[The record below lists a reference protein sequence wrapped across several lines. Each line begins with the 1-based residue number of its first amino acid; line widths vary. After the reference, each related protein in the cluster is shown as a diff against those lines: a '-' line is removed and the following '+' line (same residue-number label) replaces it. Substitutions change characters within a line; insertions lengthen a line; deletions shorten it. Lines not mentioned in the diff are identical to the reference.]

1 MRKYVEP
8 DRQQWASLTRRVE
21 RDDAMLEWRVAG
33 ILEQIRR
40 GGDLALRQVSEAI
53 EGFPLAEMKV
63 SREEIETASGLVP
76 DQLKDAI
83 REAAA
88 RIRAFHEL
96 EMPRDTEW
104 DDGAGTVCRRRFLP
118 IRRVGL
124 YIPGGT
130 APLFSTVLMLGVPSS
145 IAGCRE
151 RVMFTPPSK
160 EGSVAPA
167 ILFAASLCGI
177 TEIYKIGGAQAVATM
192 AYGTESIAKVDKIFG
207 PGNRF
212 VTKAKQL
219 VNKEGVATDMPAGP
233 SEVLVIADESAD
245 VSFVASDLL
254 SQAEHG
260 PDSQVV
266 LLSDSVTFARNVLRE
281 IERQKESLPR
291 KMIAEA
297 SLAESRVIV
306 MKDLEECVE
315 FANLYAPEHLILAV
329 EDPETLAAK
338 VEAAGSVFLGNYSPE
353 SAGDYASG
361 TNHILPTG
369 GTAVA
374 WNGLGVESFLHAIT
388 FQSLSREGLTAIG
401 ETIATM
407 ADAEMLAAHANAVR
421 LRVGKETFK
430 KQ

>member
-8 DRQQWASLTRRVE
+8 DRQQWVPLTRRVG

-33 ILEQIRR
+33 ILEQIRK
-40 GGDLALRQVSEAI
+40 GGDTALRQVSEAI
-53 EGFPLAEMKV
+53 EGFPLVDAKV
-63 SREEIETASGLVP
+63 SREEIEAAPGLVP
-76 DQLKDAI
+76 EDLKNAI

-88 RIRAFHEL
+88 RIRSFHEL
-96 EMPRDTEW
+96 ELPKDTEW
-104 DDGAGTVCRRRFLP
+104 NDGAGTTCRRRYLP

-160 EGSVAPA
+160 DGTVAPA

-177 TEIYKIGGAQAVATM
+177 EDIYKIGGAQAVAAM

-207 PGNRF
+207 PGNRY

-219 VNKEGVATDMPAGP
+219 VSKEGVATDMPAGP
-233 SEVLVIADESAD
+233 SEVLVIADESAN
-245 VSFVASDLL
+245 VSFVAADLL

-266 LLSDSVTFARNVLRE
+266 LLSDSVTVARSVLRE
-281 IERQKESLPR
+281 IEIQKESLSR
-291 KMIAEA
+291 KKIVEA
-297 SLAESRVIV
+297 SLAESRIIV
-306 MKDLEECVE
+306 MKDLDECMD

-329 EDPETLAAK
+329 KDPESLARK
-338 VEAAGSVFLGNYSPE
+338 VEAAGSVFLGHYSPE

-374 WNGLGVESFLHAIT
+374 WSGLGVESFMHAIT
-388 FQSLSREGLTAIG
+388 FQSLSAQGLSSLG
-401 ETIATM
+401 KTISTM
-407 ADAEMLAAHANAVR
+407 ADAEMLEAHANAVR
-421 LRVGKETFK
+421 IRVGSGTINE
-430 KQ
+430 

>member
-8 DRQQWASLTRRVE
+8 DRQQWVPLTRRVG

-33 ILEQIRR
+33 ILEQIRK
-40 GGDLALRQVSEAI
+40 GGDTALRQVSEAI
-53 EGFPLAEMKV
+53 EGFPLVDAKV
-63 SREEIETASGLVP
+63 SREEIEAAPGLVP
-76 DQLKDAI
+76 EDLKNAI

-88 RIRAFHEL
+88 RIRSFHEL
-96 EMPRDTEW
+96 ELPKDTEW
-104 DDGAGTVCRRRFLP
+104 NDGAGTTCRRRYLP

-160 EGSVAPA
+160 DGTVAPA

-177 TEIYKIGGAQAVATM
+177 EDIYKIGGAQAVAAM

-207 PGNRF
+207 PGNRY

-219 VNKEGVATDMPAGP
+219 VSKEGVATDMPAGP

-245 VSFVASDLL
+245 VSFVAADLL

-266 LLSDSVTFARNVLRE
+266 LLSDSVTVARSVLRE
-281 IERQKESLPR
+281 IEVQKESLSR
-291 KMIAEA
+291 NKIVEA
-297 SLAESRVIV
+297 SLAESRIIV
-306 MKDLEECVE
+306 MKDLDDCMD

-329 EDPETLAAK
+329 KDPESLAKK
-338 VEAAGSVFLGNYSPE
+338 VEAAGSVFLGHYSPE

-374 WNGLGVESFLHAIT
+374 WSGLGVESFMHAIT
-388 FQSLSREGLTAIG
+388 FQSLSAQGLSNLG
-401 ETIATM
+401 KTISTM
-407 ADAEMLAAHANAVR
+407 ADAEMLEAHANAVR
-421 LRVGKETFK
+421 IRVGSGTINE
-430 KQ
+430 

>member
-8 DRQQWASLTRRVE
+8 DRQQWVSLTRRVG

-33 ILEQIRR
+33 ILEQIRK
-40 GGDLALRQVSEAI
+40 GGDIALRQVSEAI
-53 EGFPLAEMKV
+53 EGFPLVDAKV
-63 SREEIETASGLVP
+63 SREEIEAASGLVP
-76 DQLKDAI
+76 EDLKNAI
-83 REAAA
+83 MEAAD
-88 RIRAFHEL
+88 RIRSFHEL
-96 EMPRDTEW
+96 EMPKDTEW
-104 DDGAGTVCRRRFLP
+104 NDGAGTTCRRRFLP

-130 APLFSTVLMLGVPSS
+130 APLFSTVLMLGVPSL

-160 EGSVAPA
+160 DGSVAPA

-177 TEIYKIGGAQAVATM
+177 DEIYKIGGVQAVAAM

-207 PGNRF
+207 PGNRY

-219 VNKEGVATDMPAGP
+219 VGKEGVATDMPAGP
-233 SEVLVIADESAD
+233 SEVLVIADDSAN
-245 VSFVASDLL
+245 VSFVAADLL

-266 LLSDSVTFARNVLRE
+266 LLSDSVTLARSVLRE
-281 IERQKESLPR
+281 IEIQKESLSR
-291 KMIAEA
+291 KKIVEA

-306 MKDLEECVE
+306 MKDIDECID

-329 EDPETLAAK
+329 NDPESLAEK
-338 VEAAGSVFLGNYSPE
+338 VEAAGSVFLGHYSPE

-374 WNGLGVESFLHAIT
+374 WNGLGVESFMHAIT
-388 FQSLSREGLTAIG
+388 FQSLSAKGITALG
-401 ETIATM
+401 KTISTM
-407 ADAEMLAAHANAVR
+407 ADAEMLEAHANAVR
-421 LRVGKETFK
+421 IRVGSETINE
-430 KQ
+430 

>member
-8 DRQQWASLTRRVE
+8 DRQQWVPLTRRVG

-33 ILEQIRR
+33 ILEQIRK
-40 GGDLALRQVSEAI
+40 GGDTALRQVSEAI
-53 EGFPLAEMKV
+53 EGFPLVDAKV
-63 SREEIETASGLVP
+63 SREEIEAAPGLVP
-76 DQLKDAI
+76 EDLKNAI

-88 RIRAFHEL
+88 RIRSFHEL
-96 EMPRDTEW
+96 ELPKDTEW
-104 DDGAGTVCRRRFLP
+104 NDGAGTTCRRRYLP

-160 EGSVAPA
+160 DGTVAPA

-177 TEIYKIGGAQAVATM
+177 EDIYKIGGAQAVAAM

-207 PGNRF
+207 PGNRY

-219 VNKEGVATDMPAGP
+219 VSKEGVATDMPAGP
-233 SEVLVIADESAD
+233 SEVLVIADESAN
-245 VSFVASDLL
+245 VAFVAADLL

-266 LLSDSVTFARNVLRE
+266 LLSDSVTVARSVLRE
-281 IERQKESLPR
+281 IEVQKESLSR
-291 KMIAEA
+291 NKIVEA
-297 SLAESRVIV
+297 SLAESRIIV
-306 MKDLEECVE
+306 MKDLDECMD

-329 EDPETLAAK
+329 KDPESLAKK
-338 VEAAGSVFLGNYSPE
+338 VEAAGSVFLGHYSPE

-374 WNGLGVESFLHAIT
+374 WSGLGVESFMHAIT
-388 FQSLSREGLTAIG
+388 FQSLSAQGLSTLG
-401 ETIATM
+401 KTISTM
-407 ADAEMLAAHANAVR
+407 ADAEMLEAHANAVR
-421 LRVGKETFK
+421 IRVGSGTINE
-430 KQ
+430 

>member
-8 DRQQWASLTRRVE
+8 HRQQWDSLTRRVG

-40 GGDLALRQVSEAI
+40 GGDSALRQVSEAI
-53 EGFPLAEMKV
+53 EGFPLNDFKV
-63 SREEIETASGLVP
+63 SKEEIEAACDRVP
-76 DQLKDAI
+76 EDLKAAI
-83 REAAA
+83 VEAAS

-96 EMPRDTEW
+96 EKPKDIEW
-104 DDGAGTVCRRRFLP
+104 NDGAGTICRRKYLP

-124 YIPGGT
+124 YIPGGS
-130 APLFSTVLMLGVPSS
+130 APLFSTVLMLGVPSA

-151 RVMFTPPSK
+151 KVMFTPPSK
-160 EGSVAPA
+160 DGSVAPA

-177 TEIYKIGGAQAVATM
+177 EDIYKIGGAQAVAAM

-207 PGNRF
+207 PGNRY
-212 VTKAKQL
+212 VMKAKQL
-219 VNKEGVATDMPAGP
+219 VGKEGVATDMPAGP
-233 SEVLVIADESAD
+233 SEVLVIADESAN
-245 VSFVASDLL
+245 VSFVAADLL

-266 LLSDSVTFARNVLRE
+266 LVSDNVTTARRVLRE
-281 IERQKESLPR
+281 IENQKESLSR
-291 KMIAEA
+291 KGIVDAA
-297 SLAESRVIV
+297 LAESRIIV
-306 MKDLEECVE
+306 MRDLDECMD

-329 EDPETLAAK
+329 KDPEALASR
-338 VEAAGSVFLGNYSPE
+338 VEAAGSVFLGHYSPE

-374 WNGLGVESFLHAIT
+374 WNGLGVESFMHAVT
-388 FQSLSREGLTAIG
+388 FQSLSDAGLKSLG
-401 ETIATM
+401 GTIATM
-407 ADAEMLAAHANAVR
+407 ADAEMLEAHANAVR
-421 LRVGKETFK
+421 IRVGGGIENK
-430 KQ
+430 

>member
-8 DRQQWASLTRRVE
+8 DRQQWDSLTRRVG

-33 ILEQIRR
+33 ILEQIQR
-40 GGDLALRQVSEAI
+40 GGDVALRQVSEAI
-53 EGFPLAEMKV
+53 EGFATDVVKV
-63 SREEIETASGLVP
+63 SGDEIGEACELVP
-76 DQLKDAI
+76 EDLKAAI
-83 REAAA
+83 TEAAA

-96 EMPRDTEW
+96 EVPRDLEW
-104 DDGAGTVCRRRFLP
+104 NDGAGTICRRRYVP
-118 IRRVGL
+118 IRRVGF

-151 RVMFTPPSK
+151 RVMFTPPSRD
-160 EGSVAPA
+160 GRVAPA

-177 TEIYKIGGAQAVATM
+177 VDIYKIGGAQAVAAM

-207 PGNRF
+207 PGNRY
-212 VTKAKQL
+212 VMKAKEL
-219 VNKEGVATDMPAGP
+219 VGKEGIATDMPAGP

-245 VSFVASDLL
+245 VSFVAADLL

-266 LLSDSVTFARNVLRE
+266 LLSDNVTTARSVLRE
-281 IERQKESLPR
+281 IDRQKEFLSR
-291 KMIAEA
+291 SKIVDAA
-297 SLAESRVIV
+297 LAESRVIV
-306 MKDLEECVE
+306 MRDIDECVD

-329 EDPETLAAK
+329 KDPEAVASR
-338 VEAAGSVFLGNYSPE
+338 VESAGSVFLGNYSPE
-353 SAGDYASG
+353 SAGDYTSG

-374 WNGLGVESFLHAIT
+374 WSGLGVESFMHAVT
-388 FQSLSREGLTAIG
+388 FQSLSRDGLASLGGNIV
-401 ETIATM
+401 TM
-407 ADAEMLAAHANAVR
+407 AEAEMLEAHANAVR
-421 LRVGKETFK
+421 VRLGGGNDTL
-430 KQ
+430 

>member
-8 DRQQWASLTRRVE
+8 DRQQWVPLTRRVG
-21 RDDAMLEWRVAG
+21 RDDAMLEWCVGG
-33 ILEQIRR
+33 ILEQIRK
-40 GGDLALRQVSEAI
+40 GGDTALRQVSEAI
-53 EGFPLAEMKV
+53 EGFPLVDAKV
-63 SREEIETASGLVP
+63 SREEIEAAPGLVP
-76 DQLKDAI
+76 EDLKSAI
-83 REAAA
+83 MEAAA
-88 RIRAFHEL
+88 RIRSFHEL
-96 EMPRDTEW
+96 ELPKDTEW
-104 DDGAGTVCRRRFLP
+104 NDGAGTTCRRRYLP

-160 EGSVAPA
+160 DGTVAPA

-177 TEIYKIGGAQAVATM
+177 EDIYKIGGAQAVAAM

-207 PGNRF
+207 PGNRY

-219 VNKEGVATDMPAGP
+219 VSKEGVATDMPAGP
-233 SEVLVIADESAD
+233 SEVLVIADESAN
-245 VSFVASDLL
+245 VSFVAADLL

-266 LLSDSVTFARNVLRE
+266 LLSDSVTVARSVLRE
-281 IERQKESLPR
+281 IEVQKESLSR
-291 KMIAEA
+291 NKIVEA
-297 SLAESRVIV
+297 SLAESRIIV
-306 MKDLEECVE
+306 MKDLDECMD

-329 EDPETLAAK
+329 KDPESLAKK
-338 VEAAGSVFLGNYSPE
+338 VEAAGSVFLGHYSPE

-374 WNGLGVESFLHAIT
+374 WSGLGVESFMHAIT
-388 FQSLSREGLTAIG
+388 FQSLSAQGLSTLG
-401 ETIATM
+401 KTISTM
-407 ADAEMLAAHANAVR
+407 ADAEMLEAHANAVR
-421 LRVGKETFK
+421 IRVGSGTINE
-430 KQ
+430 